1 MDNRETWLARTFV
14 ELADTLVDNFDVVD
28 FLSLLAARCRE
39 LFEPS
44 EVGFLIA
51 DQVGTLRVLA
61 SSSERL
67 RLLELFEL
75 QNEEGPCF
83 DCFRSNEPVINQRLD
98 EVEQRWPKF
107 VNEARRRGFTMA
119 HALPM
124 RLRGTV
130 IGAVN
135 VLQDH
140 DEPVPEIE
148 LALGQSMADIA
159 TIGLLQQRELQRA
172 AGLAEQLEGALQT
185 RILVEQAKGVLRER
199 HGTDM
204 DTAFGQLR
212 RYARDHNR
220 LLADVAGD
228 LLAGTLSTS
237 ALDPPP
243 TPEASD

>member
-1 MDNRETWLARTFV
+1 MDNRETWLARTLV

-51 DQVGTLRVLA
+51 DQAGSLRVLA

-83 DCFRSNEPVINQRLD
+83 ECYRTNKPVINHHLE
-98 EVEQRWPKF
+98 EVDQRWPRF
-107 VNEARRRGFTMA
+107 ANEARQRGFTLA

-124 RLRGTV
+124 RLRGAV

-140 DEPVPEIE
+140 AEPVQEIE

-172 AGLAEQLEGALQT
+172 TGLAEQLDGALQT
-185 RILVEQAKGVLRER
+185 RILVEQAKGMLFER

-204 DTAFGQLR
+204 DTSFAQLR

-220 LLADVAGD
+220 LLADVAGEVID
-228 LLAGTLSTS
+228 GTLPTS
-237 ALDPPP
+237 ALDAPPP
-243 TPEASD
+243 PER